1 MSKGNFWA
9 DYADSM
15 ELSVEGN
22 RLIAQEIVELARGLW
37 FRAVRSLDRTL
48 RNVGQHQHLP
58 PI

>member
-22 RLIAQEIVELARGLW
+22 RLIAQEIVDLGRGLW
-37 FRAVRSLDRTL
+37 QRAVRSIDRAL
-48 RNVGQHQHLP
+48 QNVGQHPHLP